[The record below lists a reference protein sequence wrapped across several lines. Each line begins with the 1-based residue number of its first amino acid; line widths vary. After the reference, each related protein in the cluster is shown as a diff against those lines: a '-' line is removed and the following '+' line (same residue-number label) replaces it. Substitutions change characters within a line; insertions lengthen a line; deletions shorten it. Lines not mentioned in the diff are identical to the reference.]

1 MKKTPKNPFVPPER
15 HGTLRKEIMDLLAGQ
30 ILSAKELSGAVG
42 IPVKEVYGHL
52 EHIQRSMSKGGYRFS
67 VLPAECK
74 KCGFVFRKRERVKK
88 PGKCPVC
95 RGESIQ
101 EPLFS
106 IART

>member
-1 MKKTPKNPFVPPER
+1 MRREFRGPSVPPER
-15 HGTLRKEIMDLLAGQ
+15 QGTLRKEIMNFLEGR
-30 ILSAKELSGAVG
+30 ILSAKELSGAMG
-42 IPVKEVYGHL
+42 IPVKEVYDHL
-52 EHIQRSMSKGGYRFS
+52 EHIQRSMSKGEHRLS

-74 KCGFVFRKRERVKK
+74 KCGFVFRKRERMKK